1 MSGAARPS
9 RETVRADRKEGVL
22 TLTLDRPE
30 KRNAVDVA
38 TARALAEALGRAAA
52 DRSVRVVVLTGAGGT
67 FCAGGDLTPE
77 EGSDPPGSI
86 VAASLGVLQTGY
98 SDAFLALQRLPKPT
112 LAAVAGSAAGAGAN
126 LALACDFVFMAD
138 DARLGEVFV
147 KRGLSLDCGG
157 SWLLPR
163 LVGLQKAKEI
173 AFFGDWIPA
182 DEALRLGLATR
193 VFPAAELA
201 SRVGEWAARLAE
213 QAPLAVS
220 LIKQSLNR
228 SFESSLADALE
239 QEAVAQAACAA
250 SNDFSEAMRAFAERR
265 TPRFTGS

>member
-1 MSGAARPS
+1 MVEAAGGS
-9 RETVRADRKEGVL
+9 DATVLADTKDGVL
-22 TLTLDRPE
+22 TLTLNRPA

-38 TARALAEALGRAAA
+38 TARALAGALGRAAA
-52 DRSVRVVVLTGAGGT
+52 DRSVRVVVLTGANDT
-67 FCAGGDLTPE
+67 FCAGGDLTPDE
-77 EGSDPPGSI
+77 SSDPPGSI

-98 SDAFLALQRLPKPT
+98 GDAFLALQRLPKPT
-112 LAAVAGSAAGAGAN
+112 LAAVAGTAAGAGAN
-126 LALACDFVFMAD
+126 LALACDFVCMAD

-173 AFFGDWIPA
+173 AFFGDWIAA

-193 VFPAAELA
+193 VFPASELA
-201 SRVGEWAARLAE
+201 ARVAEWAARLAE

-228 SFESSLADALE
+228 SFELSLPDALE

-250 SNDFSEAMRAFAERR
+250 SNDFAEAMQAFAEKRP
-265 TPRFTGS
+265 PRFTGS